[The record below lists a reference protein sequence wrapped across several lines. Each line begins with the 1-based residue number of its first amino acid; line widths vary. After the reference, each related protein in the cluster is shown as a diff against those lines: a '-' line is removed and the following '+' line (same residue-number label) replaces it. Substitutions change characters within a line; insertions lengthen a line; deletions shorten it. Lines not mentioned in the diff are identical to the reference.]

1 MTASAGRR
9 RRRRS
14 AQDGFTLVEVL
25 IAILLSVVAIV
36 GMMGLYRVQTTSSSF
51 SRHNTE
57 ATALAENEIEGL
69 RTLGTT
75 ATPGSAVNVN
85 AQGSSGGIYTVNW
98 SFSPISGY
106 EVGSATVTVQ
116 WVEEGGSETVSAWGQ
131 W

>member
-9 RRRRS
+9 RGRRG

-25 IAILLSVVAIV
+25 IAILLSVVAII

-57 ATALAENEIEGL
+57 ATALAENQVEAL
-69 RTLGTT
+69 RVLQGT
-75 ATPGSAVNVN
+75 ATAGSAVLINS
-85 AQGSSGGIYTVNW
+85 QGGSNGIYTVNW
-98 SFSPISGY
+98 SFSPIVGY
-106 EVGSATVTVQ
+106 DVGSATVTVT
-116 WVEEGGSETVSAWGQ
+116 WIEEGNTETVSAWGQ